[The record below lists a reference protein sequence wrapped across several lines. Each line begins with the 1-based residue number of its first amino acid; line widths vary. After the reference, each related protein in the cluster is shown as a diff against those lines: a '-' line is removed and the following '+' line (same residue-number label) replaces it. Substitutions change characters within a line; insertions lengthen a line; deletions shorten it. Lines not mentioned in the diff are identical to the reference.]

1 VARGR
6 EGRSDGPKAS
16 RPIGGRRCNSEEST
30 IMNVKGEIKGDVL
43 VLSID
48 ISKAARDKAT
58 ESKSGK
64 TRILA
69 TTSGFTGFGDV
80 KVSLNA
86 TIAKD

>member
-1 VARGR
+1 
-6 EGRSDGPKAS
+6 
-16 RPIGGRRCNSEEST
+16 
-30 IMNVKGEIKGDVL
+30 MNIKGELKGDIL
-43 VLSID
+43 TLTID
-48 ISKAARDKAT
+48 VSKAAREAAK

-86 TIAKD
+86 TIDK

>member
-1 VARGR
+1 
-6 EGRSDGPKAS
+6 
-16 RPIGGRRCNSEEST
+16 
-30 IMNVKGEIKGDVL
+30 MNVKGEIKGDVL

-48 ISKAARDKAT
+48 LSKAARDAAK

-64 TRILA
+64 TKILA

-86 TIAKD
+86 TIDK